1 MVSFEAVKNDPEVL
15 CYVEMANIHLG
26 VMGYTD
32 HSLRHVELVSYKASQ
47 ILSELG
53 YPARLAELAAIAAF
67 LHDAGNVV
75 NRHNH
80 CLTGSLIAFQLLN
93 RLGMPCEEIALT
105 IGAIGNHDEQEGQIV
120 NIITAALVL
129 ADKTDVHRSRV
140 RNKDFARFDIHD
152 RVNYAVVH
160 SDFNIDGLGRR
171 FTLSLSIDTEIIP
184 VIEYFEIF
192 MKRMLMCRR
201 AAAFLNCQFSIVINN
216 ARLL

>member
-1 MVSFEAVKNDPEVL
+1 VVLFETVKGDPEAL

-32 HSLRHVELVSYKASQ
+32 HSLRHVELVAQKAAQ
-47 ILSELG
+47 ILADLG
-53 YPARLAELAAIAAF
+53 YPARLAELAAIASF

-80 CLTGSLIAFQLLN
+80 CLSGALIAFAILT
-93 RLGMPCEEIALT
+93 RLGMPCEEIALVV
-105 IGAIGNHDEQEGQIV
+105 GAIGNHDEQEGEIV

-152 RVNYAVVH
+152 RVNYAAVN
-160 SDFNIDGLGRR
+160 SEFIIEGSRRR
-171 FTLSLSIDTEIIP
+171 FTLALEIDTQIIP

-192 MKRMLMCRR
+192 MQRMLMCRR
-201 AAAFLNCQFSIVINN
+201 AADFLNSQFSIIINN
-216 ARLL
+216 ARML